1 MRIWIDLD
9 HTPHV
14 PVFRPLLKELEKR
27 GIEVVITAR
36 DFAQTIDMLK
46 FWNIQH
52 DAIGTHG
59 GRNKFRK
66 ILNIVCR
73 AFQLA
78 RYMRKNPVDLAVSHG
93 SRSQVIAARMLGIPS
108 IVMMDYEYNE
118 AYIYNA
124 FARALMVPALIPDER
139 LKAGGYHLKKVIRY
153 NGFKEELYLNDFKP
167 DPAFRE
173 SIGIP
178 DDVLLMTVRPPQMSA
193 NYHCPMSDE
202 IMRQVIERGLAAE
215 NATVLAVC
223 RDQDNIDYIRRHFGG
238 KVRILEKSV
247 DGLQLIWYSDLFL
260 SGGGT
265 MNREAALLGVPV
277 YSIFASKK
285 PYLDEYLAKQGKLT
299 FIDDPSKVPNVQ
311 IEKRQISEQIQNSND
326 TISAGVVGQWLKVIE
341 SESLLLIP

>member
-1 MRIWIDLD
+1 MKIWIDLD

-14 PVFRPLLKELEKR
+14 PVFRPLLKELEDR

-36 DFAQTIDMLK
+36 DFAQTIDMLN
-46 FWNIQH
+46 FWGISH
-52 DAIGTHG
+52 VAIGTHG

-66 ILNIVCR
+66 LLNIIHR

-124 FARALMVPALIPDER
+124 FAKALMVPARIPDER
-139 LKAGGYHLKKVIRY
+139 LKAGRYHLKKVVRY
-153 NGFKEELYLNDFKP
+153 EGFKEELYLNDFNP
-167 DPAFRE
+167 DPGFRK

-178 DDVLLMTVRPPQMSA
+178 ADVLLMTVRPPQMSA

-202 IMRQVIERGLAAE
+202 IMRQVIERGLATD
-215 NATVLAVC
+215 NTVVLAVC
-223 RDQDNIDYIRRHFGG
+223 RAQDNIDYIRKHFGD

-285 PYLDEYLAKQGKLT
+285 PYLDEYLAEQGKLV
-299 FIDDPSKVPNVQ
+299 FIDEPSKVSNVQ
-311 IEKRQISEQIQNSND
+311 IVKRQIPEQIQIDNS
-326 TISAGVVGQWLKVIE
+326 TINAAVVDQWLKVVGSAE
-341 SESLLLIP
+341 